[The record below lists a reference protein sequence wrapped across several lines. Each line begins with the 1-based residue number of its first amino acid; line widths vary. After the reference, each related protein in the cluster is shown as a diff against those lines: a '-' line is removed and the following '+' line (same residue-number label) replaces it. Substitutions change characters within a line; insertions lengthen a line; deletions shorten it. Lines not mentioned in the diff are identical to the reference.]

1 MRPAAG
7 AAHCARHTWRA
18 SGMDT
23 SNKRESAKNEPTA
36 ADADTAAP
44 AGLDAGGH
52 EPAAESED
60 PGLDEARDSIQDA
73 FDDLQAMHP
82 DEKVW
87 DEAERRAEAAPAP
100 SETSAENQEAA
111 REQ

>member
-1 MRPAAG
+1 
-7 AAHCARHTWRA
+7 
-18 SGMDT
+18 MDA
-23 SNKRESAKNEPTA
+23 SNKRASAKDESTA
-36 ADADTAAP
+36 ADPEKVAP

-52 EPAAESED
+52 EPAPESED
-60 PGLDEARDSIQDA
+60 PARDEARDSIQDA
-73 FDDLQAMHP
+73 FDHLQTMHP

-87 DEAERRAEAAPAP
+87 DEAARRAEAEPAP